1 MTPIE
6 KRNELLAGKVIK
18 SLQAR
23 HIAGFYCATSAE
35 AVGKVLELIPAGS
48 SVSWG
53 GSMTIR
59 DMGLNDALHQAGT
72 YQVLDR
78 DLAQSPEEAQA
89 IYRQAFSADF
99 YLSSANAMS
108 EQGDIVNIDGNGNRV
123 AAIAWGPK
131 KVIFVVGV
139 NKIAKDLDAAIK
151 RARGTAAPINT
162 TRLNRDTPCT
172 LDGVCHDC
180 HSPNSICNQIHII
193 RNSYDN
199 GRFAVVLVGE
209 ELGY

>member
-6 KRNELLAGKVIK
+6 QRNELLANKVIK
-18 SLQAR
+18 SLSTR
-23 HIAGFYCATSAE
+23 HIDGYYSATSAD
-35 AVGKVLELIPAGS
+35 AIKKVLTLIPQGS

-59 DMGLNDALHQAGT
+59 DMGLTNALHKADIYT
-72 YQVLDR
+72 LFDR
-78 DLAQSPEEAQA
+78 DMAQSPEEAQA
-89 IYRQAFSADF
+89 IYRQAFGADF
-99 YLSSANAMS
+99 YISSANAMS

-131 KVIFVVGV
+131 KVVFVVGI

-162 TRLNRDTPCT
+162 VRLNRDTPCT

-180 HSPNSICNQIHII
+180 HSANSICNQIHII

-199 GRFAVVLVGE
+199 RRFTVVIVGE

>member
-6 KRNELLAGKVIK
+6 QRNELLAGKVIK
-18 SLQAR
+18 SLKAR
-23 HIAGFYCATSAE
+23 HIEGYYCATAPE
-35 AVGKVLELIPAGS
+35 AVSKVLELIPAGS

-53 GSMTIR
+53 GSTTIR
-59 DMGLNDALHQAGT
+59 EIGLNDALHQAGVYT
-72 YQVLDR
+72 VLDR
-78 DLAQSPEEAQA
+78 DLAETPEDVQK

-131 KVIFVVGV
+131 QVIFVVGM
-139 NKIAKDLDAAIK
+139 NKIARDLDAAIK

-162 TRLNRDTPCT
+162 TRLNRETPCT

-199 GRFAVVLVGE
+199 GRFCVVLVGE
-209 ELGY
+209 DLGY

>member
-6 KRNELLAGKVIK
+6 KRNELLANKVIK
-18 SLQAR
+18 SLGTR
-23 HIAGFYCATSAE
+23 HIEGYYCATSAD
-35 AVGKVLELIPAGS
+35 ANNKVLSLIPNGS
-48 SVSWG
+48 SISWG

-59 DMGLNDALHQAGT
+59 DMGLTEALHKAGMYT
-72 YQVLDR
+72 LFDR
-78 DLAQSPEEAQA
+78 DLAQLPEEVQA
-89 IYRQAFSADF
+89 VYRQTFGADF
-99 YLSSANAMS
+99 YISSANAMS

-131 KVIFVVGV
+131 KVIFVVGI
-139 NKIAKDLDAAIK
+139 NKITKDLDAAIK

-162 TRLNRDTPCT
+162 VRLNRDTPCT

-180 HSPNSICNQIHII
+180 HSANSICNQIHII

-199 GRFAVVLVGE
+199 GRFCVVIVGE
-209 ELGY
+209 DLGY

>member
-6 KRNELLAGKVIK
+6 QRNELLANKVIK
-18 SLQAR
+18 CLATR
-23 HIAGFYCATSAE
+23 HIDGYYCATSAD
-35 AVGKVLELIPAGS
+35 AINKVLTLIPKGS

-59 DMGLNDALHQAGT
+59 DMGLTDALHNADSYT
-72 YQVLDR
+72 LFDR
-78 DLAQSPEEAQA
+78 DMAQSPEEAHA
-89 IYRQAFSADF
+89 IYRQAFGADF

-131 KVIFVVGV
+131 KVVFIVGI

-162 TRLNRDTPCT
+162 VRLHRDTPCT
-172 LDGVCHDC
+172 LDGICHDC
-180 HSPNSICNQIHII
+180 HSANSICNQIHII

-199 GRFAVVLVGE
+199 GRFTVVLVGE

>member
-6 KRNELLAGKVIK
+6 QRNELLAGKVIK
-18 SLQAR
+18 SLKTR
-23 HIAGFYCATSAE
+23 HIDGYYCATAE
-35 AVGKVLELIPAGS
+35 EAIRQVMELMPAGS
-48 SVSWG
+48 SASWG
-53 GSMTIR
+53 GSMTLR
-59 DMGLNDALHQAGT
+59 DMGLTKALHEAGCYT
-72 YQVLDR
+72 LFDR
-78 DLAQSPEEAQA
+78 DLAQSPEDAQA

-108 EQGDIVNIDGNGNRV
+108 EQGDIVNIYGNGNRV

-131 KVIFVVGV
+131 RVIFVVGV

-162 TRLNRDTPCT
+162 VRLNRETPCT

-199 GRFAVVLVGE
+199 GRFCVVIVGE

>member
-18 SLQAR
+18 SLKAR
-23 HIAGFYCATSAE
+23 HIEGFYCASCEE
-35 AVGKVLELIPAGS
+35 AVKQVLSLIPSGS
-48 SVSWG
+48 IVTWG

-59 DMGLNDALHQAGT
+59 DMGLTEALHQDGN
-72 YQVLDR
+72 YHVLDR
-78 DLAQSPEEAQA
+78 DQAKTPEEAQA
-89 IYRQAFSADF
+89 IYRQAFGADV

-139 NKIAKDLDAAIK
+139 NKIAKDLDAAVK

-162 TRLNRDTPCT
+162 TRLNRDTPCK

-199 GRFAVVLVGE
+199 GRFCVVLVGE

>member
-18 SLQAR
+18 SLNAR
-23 HIAGFYCATSAE
+23 HIEGYYCASSAD
-35 AVGKVLELIPAGS
+35 AINKVLELIPEGS
-48 SVSWG
+48 IISWG

-59 DMGLNDALHQAGT
+59 DMGLITALHQAGNYT
-72 YQVLDR
+72 LYDR
-78 DLAQSPEEAQA
+78 DMASTPEEAQD
-89 IYRQAFSADF
+89 IYRQAFCADF

-131 KVIFVVGV
+131 KVIFVVGI

-162 TRLNRDTPCT
+162 TRLNRNTPCT

-209 ELGY
+209 DLGY

>member
-6 KRNELLAGKVIK
+6 QRNELLANKVIK
-18 SLQAR
+18 SLNTR
-23 HIAGFYCATSAE
+23 HIEGYFCATSAD
-35 AVGKVLELIPAGS
+35 AVKKVLGLIPQGS
-48 SVSWG
+48 SISWG

-59 DMGLNDALHQAGT
+59 DMGLTDALHKTDA
-72 YQVLDR
+72 YKIYDR
-78 DLAQSPEEAQA
+78 DQAQSPEEVQA
-89 IYRQAFSADF
+89 TYRQTFGADF
-99 YLSSANAMS
+99 YISSANAMS

-131 KVIFVVGV
+131 KVIFVVGI

-162 TRLNRDTPCT
+162 VRLNRETPCT
-172 LDGVCHDC
+172 VDGVCHDC

-199 GRFAVVLVGE
+199 GRFCVVIVGE

>member
-6 KRNELLAGKVIK
+6 QRNELLANKVIK
-18 SLQAR
+18 SLNTR
-23 HIAGFYCATSAE
+23 HIEGYYCATSAD
-35 AVGKVLELIPAGS
+35 AIKKVLTLIPQGS
-48 SVSWG
+48 SISWG

-59 DMGLNDALHQAGT
+59 DMGLTDALFKADAYT
-72 YQVLDR
+72 LYDR
-78 DLAQSPEEAQA
+78 DQAKSPEEIQS
-89 IYRQAFSADF
+89 IYRQTFGADF
-99 YLSSANAMS
+99 YISSVNAMS

-131 KVIFVVGV
+131 KVIFVVGI

-162 TRLNRDTPCT
+162 VRLNRETPCT

-199 GRFAVVLVGE
+199 GRFSVVIVGE

>member
-6 KRNELLAGKVIK
+6 QRNELLANKVIK
-18 SLQAR
+18 SLNTR
-23 HIAGFYCATSAE
+23 HIEGYYCATSAD
-35 AVGKVLELIPAGS
+35 AINKLLALIPKGS
-48 SVSWG
+48 SISWG

-59 DMGLNDALHQAGT
+59 DMGLTDALHKAGT
-72 YQVLDR
+72 FTLYDR
-78 DLAQSPEEAQA
+78 DLAESPEEVQA
-89 IYRQAFSADF
+89 VYRQTFGADF
-99 YLSSANAMS
+99 YISSANAMS

-131 KVIFVVGV
+131 KVFFVVGI

-162 TRLNRDTPCT
+162 VRLNRETPCT

-199 GRFAVVLVGE
+199 GRFCVVIVDE

>member
-6 KRNELLAGKVIK
+6 QRNELLANKVIK
-18 SLQAR
+18 SLNTR
-23 HIAGFYCATSAE
+23 HIEGYYCATSAD
-35 AVGKVLELIPAGS
+35 AIKKVLTLIPQGS
-48 SVSWG
+48 SISWG

-59 DMGLNDALHQAGT
+59 DIGLTDALHKAGT
-72 YQVLDR
+72 FTLYDR
-78 DLAQSPEEAQA
+78 DLAESPEEVQA
-89 IYRQAFSADF
+89 VYRQTFGADF
-99 YLSSANAMS
+99 YISSANAMS

-131 KVIFVVGV
+131 KVIFVVGI

-162 TRLNRDTPCT
+162 VRLNRVTPCT

-199 GRFAVVLVGE
+199 GRFSVVIVGE

>member
-6 KRNELLAGKVIK
+6 QRNELLAGKVIK
-18 SLQAR
+18 SLNTR
-23 HIAGFYCATSAE
+23 HVDGYYCATSADAIRQVMQLMPE
-35 AVGKVLELIPAGS
+35 GS
-48 SVSWG
+48 SISWG
-53 GSMTIR
+53 GSMTLR
-59 DMGLNDALHQAGT
+59 DMGLTSALHEAGT
-72 YQVLDR
+72 YTLFDR
-78 DLAQSPEEAQA
+78 DLAKSPEEAQEV
-89 IYRQAFSADF
+89 YRQAFSADF

-162 TRLNRDTPCT
+162 VRLNRDTPCT

-180 HSPNSICNQIHII
+180 HSANSICNQIHII

-199 GRFAVVLVGE
+199 GRFCVVIVGE

>member
-6 KRNELLAGKVIK
+6 QRNELLANKVIK
-18 SLQAR
+18 SLSTR
-23 HIAGFYCATSAE
+23 HIDGYYSATSAD
-35 AVGKVLELIPAGS
+35 AIKKVLTLIPRGS

-59 DMGLNDALHQAGT
+59 DMGLTNALHKADIYT
-72 YQVLDR
+72 LFDR
-78 DLAQSPEEAQA
+78 DMAQSPEEAQA
-89 IYRQAFSADF
+89 IYRQAFGADF
-99 YLSSANAMS
+99 YISSANAMS

-131 KVIFVVGV
+131 KVVFVVGI

-162 TRLNRDTPCT
+162 VRLNRDTPCT

-180 HSPNSICNQIHII
+180 HSANSICNQIHII

-199 GRFAVVLVGE
+199 RRFTVVIVGE

>member
-6 KRNELLAGKVIK
+6 QRNELLANKVIK
-18 SLQAR
+18 SLNTR
-23 HIAGFYCATSAE
+23 HIEGYYCATSAD
-35 AVGKVLELIPAGS
+35 AIKKVLTLIPQGS
-48 SVSWG
+48 SISWG

-59 DMGLNDALHQAGT
+59 DMGLTDALFKADAYT
-72 YQVLDR
+72 LYDR
-78 DLAQSPEEAQA
+78 DQAKSPEEIQS
-89 IYRQAFSADF
+89 IYRQTFGADF
-99 YLSSANAMS
+99 YISSANAMS

-131 KVIFVVGV
+131 KVIFVVGI

-162 TRLNRDTPCT
+162 VRLNRETPCT

-199 GRFAVVLVGE
+199 GRFSVVIVGE

>member
-6 KRNELLAGKVIK
+6 QRNELLANKVIK
-18 SLQAR
+18 SLATR
-23 HIAGFYCATSAE
+23 HIDGYYCATSAD
-35 AVGKVLELIPAGS
+35 AINKVLTLIPKGS

-59 DMGLNDALHQAGT
+59 DMGLTDALHNADSYT
-72 YQVLDR
+72 LFDR
-78 DLAQSPEEAQA
+78 DMAQSPEEAHA
-89 IYRQAFSADF
+89 IYRQAFGADF

-131 KVIFVVGV
+131 KVVFIVGI
-139 NKIAKDLDAAIK
+139 NKITKDLDAAIK

-162 TRLNRDTPCT
+162 VRLHRDTPCT
-172 LDGVCHDC
+172 LDGICHDC
-180 HSPNSICNQIHII
+180 HSANSICNQIHII

-199 GRFAVVLVGE
+199 GRFTVVLVGE

>member
-18 SLQAR
+18 SLKTR
-23 HIAGFYCATSAE
+23 HIEGYYCATATE

-72 YQVLDR
+72 YEVFDR

>member
-6 KRNELLAGKVIK
+6 QRNELLANKVIK
-18 SLQAR
+18 SLNTR
-23 HIAGFYCATSAE
+23 HIEGYYCATSAD
-35 AVGKVLELIPAGS
+35 AIKKVLTLIPQGS
-48 SVSWG
+48 SISWG

-59 DMGLNDALHQAGT
+59 EMGLTDALFKADAYT
-72 YQVLDR
+72 LYDR
-78 DLAQSPEEAQA
+78 DQAKSPEEIQS
-89 IYRQAFSADF
+89 IYRQTFGADF
-99 YLSSANAMS
+99 YISSVNAMS

-131 KVIFVVGV
+131 KVIFVVGI

-162 TRLNRDTPCT
+162 VRLNRETPCT

-199 GRFAVVLVGE
+199 GRFSVVIVGE